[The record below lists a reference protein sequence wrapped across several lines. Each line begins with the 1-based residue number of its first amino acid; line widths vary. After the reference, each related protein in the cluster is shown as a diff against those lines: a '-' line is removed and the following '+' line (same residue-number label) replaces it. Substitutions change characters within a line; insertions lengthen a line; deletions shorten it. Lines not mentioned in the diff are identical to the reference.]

1 MHSISCGWKS
11 LGLKPA
17 LSIRCGGGENTLSPA
32 KTHTSTHAL
41 PSEDILRQGGD
52 TFSRSANKKKRSVPS
67 CEREKASK
75 EMCGETEMSTLSYKK
90 LSSVNG
96 DSNPSPLRLSLKK
109 EQKKNKTEAFSFFKL
124 CQINPTTLAHR
135 PTDNFL
141 LI

>member
-41 PSEDILRQGGD
+41 PSEGILRQGGD
-52 TFSRSANKKKRSVPS
+52 TFSHSANKKRSVPT
-67 CEREKASK
+67 CKREKASK

-90 LSSVNG
+90 AKKLSSGNG
-96 DSNPSPLRLSLKK
+96 DSNPSPLCLS
-109 EQKKNKTEAFSFFKL
+109 
-124 CQINPTTLAHR
+124 
-135 PTDNFL
+135 
-141 LI
+141 